1 MHLRIPLSVLI
12 LPLLLYG
19 GFLIGC
25 GKSNDRASFA
35 WSPDYAPQAPLAFQP
50 NESGY
55 TLLPAYAK
63 EWRMP
68 PGFAAT
74 KGETSFPVR
83 WNLKVKQWL
92 KQALANEEQI
102 LAEGE
107 KKLSETTDSSIRD
120 RLVERLASAEKRRTR
135 LKERACGADYLRLLP
150 PSALPTNIPW
160 ETNWDEPE
168 IGDPRA
174 CKGGTMRLAFSRSY
188 PNTFR
193 AFGPDSSNGFRGYLH
208 DDVRMDFVAIHP
220 GTGHFIPG
228 LADRWAVTDNG
239 RCVYF
244 HIDESATYS
253 DGVPVTTRDVVAALY
268 LRTSE
273 AAASSYFLNYY
284 LEGIAGITIYDD
296 RTFSVRFPAPKPLP
310 LAEACIPCDPSH
322 FYSEFG
328 PDFAQKY
335 RWRIPPV
342 TGGYVADPEGIE
354 LGHRVRMKRVHTWW
368 AKNRRYT
375 RYSCNVDFIN
385 YAFYAE
391 ASKIRELFRIGEL
404 DAISVREPEYWHEG
418 LEVDEVHQ
426 GYIRRIQF
434 HNLWPRSPFG
444 FFLNTSQ
451 YPFNQADMRIGFH
464 HALNIE
470 RVIKTVFRGDYIRLN
485 SYASGYGDF
494 TNTTVQ
500 AREYS
505 PRLAREYF
513 TAAGYTETDGEGYLC
528 TPSGKRLTVTVSC
541 MIDPLYANFMN
552 LLREDAIRCGLDL
565 RVEYLDNTVFYLKT
579 MDKKVQAAVWSWAFS
594 PPLPRLRQGFHSMYA
609 YDENGKI
616 ITGTNNITAVSD
628 ALMDRLLDRETFAVT
643 FDEAR
648 TASHAIQQR
657 IADLAVWVPC
667 WTTPFW
673 RIACWRWVCWPNCPE
688 THFCPPRYHDPLDSH
703 LYWIESSEKERTEH
717 AKAQGQEFPEEE
729 WIIPLPRE
737 ANSFAEPDQKKR

>member
-1 MHLRIPLSVLI
+1 MHLRIPLPVSI
-12 LPLLLYG
+12 LPMLLCWAL
-19 GFLIGC
+19 LTGC
-25 GKSNDRASFA
+25 DKTGERGSFNRASD
-35 WSPDYAPQAPLAFQP
+35 STPQAPLAFHP
-50 NESGY
+50 DEYGY
-55 TLLPAYAK
+55 ALLPGYVK
-63 EWRMP
+63 SWRMP
-68 PGFAAT
+68 PGFSAS
-74 KGETSFPVR
+74 KGEAAFPAR

-92 KQALANEEQI
+92 EQALSNEEQT
-102 LAEGE
+102 LAEWN
-107 KKLSETTDSSIRD
+107 KKFAEATDSATRARLAERIASSQKRRVMLSERI
-120 RLVERLASAEKRRTR
+120 
-135 LKERACGADYLRLLP
+135 CGDDYLRLLA
-150 PSALPTNIPW
+150 PSDLPLGLPW

-174 CKGGTMRLAFSRSY
+174 CKGGTMRLAFARSY

-208 DDVRMDFVAIHP
+208 DDVRMDFVMIHP
-220 GTGHFIPG
+220 GTGRFIPG
-228 LADRWAVTDNG
+228 LADRWAIADNG

-244 HIDESATYS
+244 HIDGAATYS
-253 DGVPVTTRDVVAALY
+253 DGEPVTTRDVVAALY

-273 AAASSYFLNYY
+273 EAASSYFLNYY
-284 LEGIAGITIYDD
+284 LEGISGITIYDD
-296 RTFSVRFPAPKPLP
+296 RTFSVHFPAPKPLI
-310 LAEACIPCDPSH
+310 LSEACIPCDPAH

-354 LGHRVRMKRVHTWW
+354 LGHRVRMKRVRQWW
-368 AKNRRYT
+368 ARNRRYT

-385 YAFYAE
+385 YSFYAE

-404 DAISVREPEYWHEG
+404 DAVSVREPEYWHEG
-418 LEVDEVHQ
+418 LEVGEVHR

-444 FFLNTSQ
+444 FYLNTSQ
-451 YPFNQADMRIGFH
+451 APFNQPEMRFGFH

-470 RVIKTVFRGDYIRLN
+470 RVIETVFRGDYIRLN

-494 TNTTVQ
+494 TNVAVQ
-500 AREYS
+500 ARKYS
-505 PRLAREYF
+505 PQLARAYF
-513 TAAGYTETDGEGYLC
+513 ATAGYTETDREGYLC

-552 LLREDAIRCGLDL
+552 LLREDAARCGLDL
-565 RVEYLDNTVFYLKT
+565 RVEHLDNTVFYLKT

-594 PPLPRLRQGFHSMYA
+594 PPLPRLRQGFHSSDA

-616 ITGTNNITAVSD
+616 VTGTNNITAVSD
-628 ALMDRLLDRETFAVT
+628 ALMDRLLDRETFAT
-643 FDEAR
+643 TLDEAR

-657 IADLAVWVPC
+657 ITDLGVWVPG

-673 RIACWRWVCWPNCPE
+673 RIACWRWVCWPDCSD
-688 THFCPPRYHDPLDSH
+688 TRFCPPRYHDPMDSH
-703 LYWIESSEKERTEH
+703 LYWIDSTEKERTLR
-717 AKAQGQEFPEEE
+717 AKAQGQSFDEEE
-729 WIIPLPRE
+729 WVIPLPQE
-737 ANSFAEPDQKKR
+737 AKSFAEPN